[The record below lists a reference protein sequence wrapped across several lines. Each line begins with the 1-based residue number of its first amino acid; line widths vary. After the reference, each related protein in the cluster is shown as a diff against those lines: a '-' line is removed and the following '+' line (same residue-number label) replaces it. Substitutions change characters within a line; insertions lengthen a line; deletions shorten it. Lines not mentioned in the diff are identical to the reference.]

1 MRGRVSSIYVILF
14 NGIPNAKPQRE
25 EAWRISFFVWIEI
38 KRPTID
44 QPWQRAMC
52 PSIPKMS
59 NVFKREMSAN
69 ERKRDREGDREQDI
83 SRSSQG
89 FFAKKSKHS
98 VLLQVIIYF

>member
-1 MRGRVSSIYVILF
+1 MVYSSMGSLARSHKEKKHDGSV
-14 NGIPNAKPQRE
+14 
-25 EAWRISFFVWIEI
+25 FFVWIEI

-89 FFAKKSKHS
+89 FFAKKK
-98 VLLQVIIYF
+98 